1 MITAGKRGVMI
12 MSLSE
17 KFGKSI
23 SSMREKVVAMNGPVE
38 GISLMPA
45 VEPVRVEEIAVQSS
59 KVVPISRGNSERVN
73 K

>member
-1 MITAGKRGVMI
+1 

-23 SSMREKVVAMNGPVE
+23 SLMREKVVAMNGPVE
-38 GISLMPA
+38 GISLVPA
-45 VEPVRVEEIAVQSS
+45 VETAGIEEIAVQNS
-59 KVVPISRGNSERVN
+59 KVVPISRGNNGRAS